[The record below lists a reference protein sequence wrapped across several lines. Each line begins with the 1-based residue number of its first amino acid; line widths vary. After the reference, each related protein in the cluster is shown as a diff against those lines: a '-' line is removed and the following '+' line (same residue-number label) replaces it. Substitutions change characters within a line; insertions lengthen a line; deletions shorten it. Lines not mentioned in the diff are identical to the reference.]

1 MLKRTPNA
9 LAAFALLLLACAAAT
24 AQTPG
29 TGDGSKP
36 KQAEGARTASASS
49 ASSPSKSGT
58 EGVRGVAASDASHY
72 GAAASSAAPAAVPAA
87 PKIGEAAPDFKLPY
101 ATQEAI
107 HMKPEEQMSL
117 SAQRGKNVIL
127 AFYPAD
133 WSGGCTTEVCTLRD
147 TFAELSKLN
156 ATVLAVSGD
165 YVFSHQEWAKHHNLQ
180 FPLLSDHDHHV
191 ARMFDSYMEGV
202 GFNKRTVYLIDKEG
216 VVRYVN
222 LAFKAGDKK
231 DYDALRAEL
240 EKLK

>member
-1 MLKRTPNA
+1 MFNRTIS
-9 LAAFALLLLACAAAT
+9 AAARTLSLLAVAALTCAAAAY
-24 AQTPG
+24 AQSA
-29 TGDGSKP
+29 SKP
-36 KQAEGARTASASS
+36 GAD
-49 ASSPSKSGT
+49 SKAD
-58 EGVRGVAASDASHY
+58 AAHY
-72 GAAASSAAPAAVPAA
+72 GATADSAKTTTANATVKIIAAA
-87 PKIGEAAPDFKLPY
+87 PKVGQAAPDFKLPY

-117 SAQRGKNVIL
+117 SSQRGKNVIL

-180 FPLLSDHDHHV
+180 FPLLSDHDHAV
-191 ARMFDSYMEGV
+191 AKTYDSFMEQY

>member
-1 MLKRTPNA
+1 MSKRTSNPSDAKPLPTPTSARLGHAAVAA
-9 LAAFALLLLACAAAT
+9 LALALLACATAA
-24 AQTPG
+24 Q
-29 TGDGSKP
+29 
-36 KQAEGARTASASS
+36 QSAS
-49 ASSPSKSGT
+49 KSNAKGD
-58 EGVRGVAASDASHY
+58 AAAHY
-72 GAAASSAAPAAVPAA
+72 GAATASPKMAGANAVAAA
-87 PKIGEAAPDFKLPY
+87 PKVGEAAPDFKLPY
-101 ATQEAI
+101 ATQEKI
-107 HMKPEEQMSL
+107 FMKPEEQMSL
-117 SAQRGKNVIL
+117 ASQRGKNVIL

-133 WSGGCTTEVCTLRD
+133 WSGGCTKEVCTFRD

-156 ATVLAVSGD
+156 AMVLAVSGD

-191 ARMFDSYMEGV
+191 AKMFDSYNADY
-202 GFNKRTVYLIDKEG
+202 GFNNRTVYLIDKDG

>member
-1 MLKRTPNA
+1 MLNRIQKSSGAKSNSAPLFSRLGFVVAASVLTCAALA
-9 LAAFALLLLACAAAT
+9 LAAAA
-24 AQTPG
+24 QG
-29 TGDGSKP
+29 QSGSTG
-36 KQAEGARTASASS
+36 QAKSDDAHYGTASNAPKT
-49 ASSPSKSGT
+49 A
-58 EGVRGVAASDASHY
+58 
-72 GAAASSAAPAAVPAA
+72 GATVTITAA

-101 ATQEAI
+101 ATQEKI
-107 HMKPEEQMSL
+107 VMKPEEQLSL
-117 SAQRGKNVIL
+117 SSQRGKNVIL

-156 ATVLAVSGD
+156 ATVLAISGD

-191 ARMFDSYMEGV
+191 AKMYDSYMEGV
-202 GFNKRTVYLIDKEG
+202 GFNKRTVYLIDKDG
-216 VVRYVN
+216 MVRYVN

>member
-1 MLKRTPNA
+1 MLKRTHRQPDSNSPKSFARIVTASA
-9 LAAFALLLLACAAAT
+9 LAASALALLLLA
-24 AQTPG
+24 
-29 TGDGSKP
+29 
-36 KQAEGARTASASS
+36 
-49 ASSPSKSGT
+49 
-58 EGVRGVAASDASHY
+58 VAASAQQSATKDKAKPDDAHY
-72 GAAASSAAPAAVPAA
+72 GGASATSKAATTAAASVAAA
-87 PKIGEAAPDFKLPY
+87 PKVGEAAPDFKLPY
-101 ATQEAI
+101 ATQDKLVL
-107 HMKPEEQMSL
+107 KPEEQMSL
-117 SAQRGKNVIL
+117 SSQRGKNVIL

-156 ATVLAVSGD
+156 ATVLAISGD

-180 FPLLSDHDHHV
+180 FPLLSDHDHRV
-191 ARMFDSYMEGV
+191 AKMYDSFNADY
-202 GFNKRTVYLIDKEG
+202 GFNKRTIYLIDKDG

>member
-1 MLKRTPNA
+1 MSTRTLNNA
-9 LAAFALLLLACAAAT
+9 AARLLSLLAIIALACAAAH
-24 AQTPG
+24 AQSA
-29 TGDGSKP
+29 SKP
-36 KQAEGARTASASS
+36 GAD
-49 ASSPSKSGT
+49 SKAD
-58 EGVRGVAASDASHY
+58 AAHY
-72 GAAASSAAPAAVPAA
+72 GTTADSNKTTSANATVKIVAAA
-87 PKIGEAAPDFKLPY
+87 PKVGQAAPDFKLPY
-101 ATQEAI
+101 ATQEGI

-117 SAQRGKNVIL
+117 SSQRGKNVIL

-180 FPLLSDHDHHV
+180 FPLLSDHDHAV
-191 ARMFDSYMEGV
+191 AKTYDSFMEQY

>member
-1 MLKRTPNA
+1 MTRRT
-9 LAAFALLLLACAAAT
+9 LVAAARSLSLLACAAIMCVAVRAQSSTKT
-24 AQTPG
+24 ADSNSDAAHYGKP
-29 TGDGSKP
+29 DSK
-36 KQAEGARTASASS
+36 TTSASA
-49 ASSPSKSGT
+49 
-58 EGVRGVAASDASHY
+58 GVKLA
-72 GAAASSAAPAAVPAA
+72 AA
-87 PKIGEAAPDFKLPY
+87 PKVGERAPDFRLPY
-101 ATQEAI
+101 ATQENI
-107 HMKPEEQMSL
+107 FMKPEEQMTLAS
-117 SAQRGKNVIL
+117 QRGKNVIL

-133 WSGGCTTEVCTLRD
+133 WSGGCTKEVCTLRD

-180 FPLLSDHDHHV
+180 FPLLSDHDHAV
-191 ARMFDSYMEGV
+191 AKTYDSYMEGV
-202 GFNKRTVYLIDKEG
+202 GFNKRTVYLIDKDG